1 MTASNA
7 MRAVRTGSRPLARS
21 KAARRFVRRPWRW
34 PAARRPDDP
43 TRVAGW
49 TLIDSAQRHPILVS
63 QEPTTH
69 LIRMGRGSNG
79 LSSSQRAQ
87 LLDFVA
93 HFRATDAGNS
103 RLIVAVPS
111 GGANE
116 VSAMYAVGEIRSML
130 NDQGFGQAS
139 ISVEAYNAEG
149 AGDPPIRVSYMRYV
163 AEPPQCGDWSTN
175 LAYDPMNLPYPN
187 LGCANSATSPCR
199 SPTPPTC
206 LDRAPRPPARAI
218 AATRSGASTSRVS
231 RPVLR
236 QSASWAGCGAEK
248 STRNDRSLT

>member
-7 MRAVRTGSRPLARS
+7 TRAVRTGSVRSLGAKLLAAS
-21 KAARRFVRRPWRW
+21 FATLAMTGCKTT
-34 PAARRPDDP
+34 DDP

-49 TLIDSAQRHPILVS
+49 TLVDSAQRHPILVS

-163 AEPPQCGDWSTN
+163 AEAPQCGDWSTN
-175 LAYDPMNLPYPN
+175 LAYEPMNLPYPN
-187 LGCANSATSPCR
+187 LGCANQRNLAVQIANPAD
-199 SPTPPTC
+199 
-206 LDRAPRPPARAI
+206 LLGPRTETARASDRRDQVWNKYVKGTATG
-218 AATRSGASTSRVS
+218 AAAERELG
-231 RPVLR
+231 
-236 QSASWAGCGAEK
+236 SAVGSEK
-248 STRNDRSLT
+248 INP

>member
-7 MRAVRTGSRPLARS
+7 TRAVRIGSARS
-21 KAARRFVRRPWRW
+21 LGAKLLAASL
-34 PAARRPDDP
+34 ATLAMAGCKTTDDP
-43 TRVAGW
+43 ARVAGW

-69 LIRMGRGSNG
+69 LIRMGRGSHG
-79 LSSSQRAQ
+79 LSSAQRAQ
-87 LLDFVA
+87 LLDFIA

-130 NDQGFGQAS
+130 TDQGFGEAS
-139 ISVEAYNAEG
+139 ISVEAFSAEG
-149 AGDPPIRVSYMRYV
+149 TVDPPIRVSYMRYV

-187 LGCANSATSPCR
+187 LGCANQRNLAVQIANPADLLGPR
-199 SPTPPTC
+199 SET
-206 LDRAPRPPARAI
+206 ARASDRRDQVWNKYVKG
-218 AATRSGASTSRVS
+218 AATGAAAERE
-231 RPVLR
+231 LG
-236 QSASWAGCGAEK
+236 SAVGSEK
-248 STRNDRSLT
+248 INP